1 MNNTEIFARKIFH
14 LCGEKDISDL
24 AVGFLHYKA
33 LRKLKPLQFENLH
46 RRNLAGENF
55 DDMVTELFVVGE
67 TEFFKDKTK

>member
-1 MNNTEIFARKIFH
+1 MNATDTFARFVNYV
-14 LCGEKDISDL
+14 CGVKDISEL
-24 AVGFLHYKA
+24 AAGH
-33 LRKLKPLQFENLH
+33 LRYETLCKLKPLQFEELH